1 MPAVHLII
9 KGKVQ
14 GVFFRASAKDKAD
27 DLGIKG
33 WVKNTPEGD
42 VEIMANGNQMAVDE
56 FIQWCRTG
64 PSKAKVTSVDTRIVE
79 EEDFTGFRITR

>member
-14 GVFFRASAKDKAD
+14 GVFFRASAKDQAEK
-27 DLGIKG
+27 LKING

-42 VEIMANGNQMAVDE
+42 VEITASGDDE
-56 FIQWCRTG
+56 ALEKFINWCRRG
-64 PSKAKVTSVDTRIVE
+64 PSNAKVTSVSLNEIDADDLR
-79 EEDFTGFRITR
+79 GFRIVR

>member
-9 KGKVQ
+9 KGRVQ

-27 DLGIKG
+27 DLGISG

-42 VEIMANGNQMAVDE
+42 VEVLANGDQMAIDL
-56 FIQWCRTG
+56 FIEWCRKG
-64 PSKAKVTSVDTRIVE
+64 PSKARVIDVIVTEAS
-79 EEDFTGFRITR
+79 EEDFNGFRITR